1 MENNVS
7 HHSPSPMGTWLLE
20 RVLPERH
27 QEAILGDLIEE
38 YELRARSAG
47 PRMASRWYWGQVC
60 RSISQMAWGSVS
72 RGRWLATLGVA
83 MGAYIAAGALELAG
97 TTAISRLLTPDA
109 PFSTVIDLVV
119 GLTTM
124 AIGGYFATWIR
135 PGAATVMAGI
145 VMIVVA
151 VLMMTMSGSAPL
163 WYGVAFLVVGPLATL
178 TGGTLCRG
186 RRTAGA
192 GRAV

>member
-1 MENNVS
+1 MA
-7 HHSPSPMGTWLLE
+7 TWLLE
-20 RVLPERH
+20 RVLPERD

-38 YELRARSAG
+38 YELRARSTT
-47 PRMASRWYWGQVC
+47 PRMVSRWYRGQVC

-72 RGRWLATLGVA
+72 RGRWLPTLGVA
-83 MGAYIAAGALELAG
+83 MGAYIAAGALEFAG
-97 TTAISRLLTPDA
+97 TMAISKLLTPDP

-124 AIGGYFATWIR
+124 VTGGYFAAWIR

-178 TGGTLCRG
+178 AGGTLCRG
-186 RRTAGA
+186 RRTGSV